1 MNIKKQFEDITIQ
14 VFEEKYRTDILNF
27 ELSERQQI
35 YSSLPKTVLEE
46 ALNDDNR
53 VANIAK
59 GMIRLKMSFMYDH
72 CQLMNDTKDMV
83 MVLK

>member
-1 MNIKKQFEDITIQ
+1 M
-14 VFEEKYRTDILNF
+14 FEEQYREDILNF

-46 ALNDDNR
+46 ALNDENR

-59 GMIRLKMSFMYDH
+59 
-72 CQLMNDTKDMV
+72 NKDE
-83 MVLK
+83 K